1 MPPLSSFSNGIISFL
16 SYKSVCTASG
26 IISSSL
32 LSEYLLSLIM
42 FGKSVTAE
50 IAGMCLFTVYQ
61 SLIKN
66 GASSGRGSTT
76 PPASLYSNEKVT
88 VTSPLPSA
96 SSQPDR
102 SSILPSL
109 V

>member
-1 MPPLSSFSNGIISFL
+1 MNCTGNNQKLLIIGI
-16 SYKSVCTASG
+16 TAVFYHAFKN
-26 IISSSL
+26 I
-32 LSEYLLSLIM
+32 
-42 FGKSVTAE
+42 TAE